1 MKNVIQHGNQ
11 VLIVNGG
18 DPLPDSDC
26 PKSYDECDNIEESLN
41 ENTVEGVRWKFDC
54 GFKLDFD
61 GDLLK
66 VSSRFYPPKTHY
78 GKKWD
83 GTCGIYLMDS
93 LIDSKRFETNTL
105 LELKKEVEEYVRQFV
120 SELEQNMGIS
130 DVTTGGN
137 KNTQ

>member
-1 MKNVIQHGNQ
+1 
-11 VLIVNGG
+11 
-18 DPLPDSDC
+18 
-26 PKSYDECDNIEESLN
+26 
-41 ENTVEGVRWKFDC
+41 
-54 GFKLDFD
+54 
-61 GDLLK
+61 
-66 VSSRFYPPKTHY
+66 
-78 GKKWD
+78 
-83 GTCGIYLMDS
+83 MDS